1 MLYGITAL
9 LSLKLELS
17 ARNVRA
23 ACAGQ
28 GIALMITSPTR
39 AFVHR

>member
-1 MLYGITAL
+1 MPYGITAP

-17 ARNVRA
+17 ARHVLAARA
-23 ACAGQ
+23 DQ

-39 AFVHR
+39 AFAQR